1 MLAIIIPYYKFTF
14 FEATLESLAN
24 QTDKRFKVYIGDDAS
39 RECPSQLLEE
49 CKDKFDFI
57 YYRFENNLGGESLT
71 KQWKRCIDLS
81 KNEDWIMI
89 LGDDDVVGENVVEAF
104 YDNLPEIKRIG
115 TNVVKYASQ
124 TNDISKNIFSK
135 IHYHSKLEDAA
146 AFYYNRFKGQVR
158 SSLSEHVF
166 KREVYLKHGFKNY
179 PLAWHSD
186 DYAWLAFAEEKPMYC
201 INEAVVTIKIS
212 SGSITGNNQ
221 NLVRKNVAEAL
232 FFTDLIQTQI
242 HLFLKTQRLELL
254 YQAEVSLKKNNKLSY
269 SQWVILA
276 KGYVCNFSLIPIA
289 KFIRRIVM
297 QSIK

>member
-49 CKDKFDFI
+49 CKKKFDFV
-57 YYRFENNLGGESLT
+57 YHRFDNNLGSTSLT
-71 KQWKRCIDLS
+71 KQWERCIDLS

-89 LGDDDVVGENVVEAF
+89 LGDDDVVEKNVVEAF
-104 YDNLPEIKRIG
+104 YDNLEEIKSVG
-115 TNVVKYASQ
+115 SNVVKFASQ

-135 IHYHSKLEDAA
+135 IHQHSKLEDAA
-146 AFYYNRFKGQVR
+146 AFYYKRFKGQVR

-186 DYAWLAFAEEKPMYC
+186 DYAWLAFAEGKPIYC
-201 INEAVVTIKIS
+201 INEACVKITIS
-212 SGSITGNNQ
+212 SGSITGNRQ
-221 NLVRKNVAEAL
+221 NLVRKNLAEAL
-232 FFTDLIQTQI
+232 FFTDLIQDQI
-242 HLFLKTQRLELL
+242 HLFSKTQRLELL
-254 YQAEVSLKKNNKLSY
+254 YQSEVSLKKNNKLSY
-269 SQWVILA
+269 SQWVMLA
-276 KGYVCNFSLIPIA
+276 KGYVYNFSFISIA
-289 KFIRRIVM
+289 KFIRRIIM
-297 QSIK
+297 QIFK